1 MGSRCGEGAG
11 RRTDRPPGNHPL
23 LNFAETQPGWL
34 ESWEMT
40 PDSMLESDLQKLS
53 HFNRN
58 IGLED
63 MNPKL
68 LEHNQKLT
76 TEILD
81 YLSV

>member
-1 MGSRCGEGAG
+1 M
-11 RRTDRPPGNHPL
+11 
-23 LNFAETQPGWL
+23 PGWL

-68 LEHNQKLT
+68 LEHNQKLI